1 VESDLRFYRRR
12 ANEEIAAANRAVT
25 EAARKRRMILAG
37 IFLDRLKELEG
48 RSAFDWVN
56 EKQAEHV

>member
-1 VESDLRFYRRR
+1 MESDLRFYRRR

-48 RSAFDWVN
+48 RSAFDWAN